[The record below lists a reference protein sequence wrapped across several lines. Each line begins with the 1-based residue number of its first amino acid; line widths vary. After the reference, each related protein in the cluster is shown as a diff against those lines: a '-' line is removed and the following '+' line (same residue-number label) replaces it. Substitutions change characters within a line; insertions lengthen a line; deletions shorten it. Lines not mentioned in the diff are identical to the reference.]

1 MFIEFFELG
10 LTTSSNSFG
19 ICSMVSSSANP
30 FSFRWVPF
38 MPTHSRHIQILG
50 LFLQSQRQWRYSRDA
65 AVFMAI
71 SASPSHL
78 FPVLPS
84 SMAELSYQYGF
95 APARISRRVVVRIW
109 STVRSRA
116 LKVVVRFTLHQK
128 HFQYFNLSLT
138 LISLPTANREGL
150 HLI

>member
-1 MFIEFFELG
+1 MFIEFDYKHPIFELE
-10 LTTSSNSFG
+10 LTTSSNPFG

-38 MPTHSRHIQILG
+38 MPTHSRHIQILC
-50 LFLQSQRQWRYSRDA
+50 LFFSPGGNDGRDA

-78 FPVLPS
+78 FPALPS
-84 SMAELSYQYGF
+84 SMAGLSYQYGF

-109 STVRSRA
+109 STVGPLNIVLLQRQIE
-116 LKVVVRFTLHQK
+116 KV
-128 HFQYFNLSLT
+128 Y
-138 LISLPTANREGL
+138 I
-150 HLI
+150 